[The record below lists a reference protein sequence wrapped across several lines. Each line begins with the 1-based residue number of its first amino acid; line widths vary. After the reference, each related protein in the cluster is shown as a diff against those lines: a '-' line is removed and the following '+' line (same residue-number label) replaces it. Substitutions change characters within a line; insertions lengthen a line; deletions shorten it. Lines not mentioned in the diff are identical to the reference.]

1 MRLLYVYKKDFYMAT
16 LGAKLLKLRLD
27 HKLSQTELAEIIGVS
42 QNAYCRWESDKCKPQ
57 TENLFKI
64 SQYYQIDMKEF
75 LDDTGTIIFSNTE
88 IKGGNIIGN
97 NIPSINNVNIQLS
110 AEMMEN
116 FLKTQEQISKIL
128 DSQVQPIAELMKK

>member
-1 MRLLYVYKKDFYMAT
+1 MAT
-16 LGAKLLKLRLD
+16 LGAKLLKLRME

-42 QNAYCRWESDKCKPQ
+42 QNAYCRWEADKCKPQ
-57 TENLFKI
+57 IENLFKI

-97 NIPSINNVNIQLS
+97 NIPSINTVNIQLS
-110 AEMMEN
+110 AEIMEN
-116 FLKTQEQISKIL
+116 ILKTQEQLSKLI
-128 DSQVQPIAELMKK
+128 DSQFQMIAELQRK

>member
-1 MRLLYVYKKDFYMAT
+1 LRLLYVYKKDFYMAT

-64 SQYYQIDMKEF
+64 SQYYQVDMKEF
-75 LDDTGTIIFSNTE
+75 LDDSGTIIITSNE
-88 IKGGNIIGN
+88 VKGGNIFVN
-97 NIPSINNVNIQLS
+97 NIPANNTVNFQLS
-110 AEMMEN
+110 AELMEN

-128 DSQVQPIAELMKK
+128 DSQVQLIAELMKK